1 MKTKP
6 CQKKPSAITCYAL
19 ISVRFT
25 IYLISNQQIVSKNI
39 YKTASIIG
47 MTPDIVP
54 VEEVVVAYREM
65 PLIIALETIKNMPAM
80 LYF

>member
-1 MKTKP
+1 M
-6 CQKKPSAITCYAL
+6 
-19 ISVRFT
+19 
-25 IYLISNQQIVSKNI
+25 SKNI

>member
-1 MKTKP
+1 
-6 CQKKPSAITCYAL
+6 
-19 ISVRFT
+19 
-25 IYLISNQQIVSKNI
+25 
-39 YKTASIIG
+39 